1 MILKRAKLTNNLE
14 GKVMTVRY
22 ELVETAI
29 SMEGCCGQENVYGI
43 AAYDE
48 DGNRIFTCADLS
60 FDKERTCE
68 LVRRCNSLK
77 LSSVHIRDVVED
89 FVCDCDKV

>member
-1 MILKRAKLTNNLE
+1 
-14 GKVMTVRY
+14 MTVRY

-48 DGNRIFTCADLS
+48 DGNRIFTWPISALIR
-60 FDKERTCE
+60 KER
-68 LVRRCNSLK
+68 VNW
-77 LSSVHIRDVVED
+77 
-89 FVCDCDKV
+89 